1 MLFEICRSLPVAT
14 LLALLALPAWI
25 GAAAAQTVVRIAADP
40 RLDVVHA
47 PIAVAIDKGYF
58 AAEGVDLAFEPNPN
72 GRDAVTRLATDAAD
86 VAVADVNALIRAKA
100 ETADLGVRA
109 VLMLHDRPGYAILGR
124 RSRGM
129 TKELASLAGKRL
141 GAPTTDPAV
150 AAWPVLR
157 TLNRIDP
164 AAVTLENVGVAVR
177 TPMMVSGELDG
188 AIGLAHAIGPDLR
201 ARGVAAEDTIQLLM
215 SDYGVELYGNALLAG
230 PKFLAE
236 KPLAMAGFVKA
247 YIRGL
252 RDVIAD
258 PAAAIESLARRNDAI
273 RKDVDIERLQLILDQ
288 YMLTP
293 WVKANGFGGIDPD
306 RFSRAIDQV
315 AAGHQLKN
323 RPSREDV
330 FRDDFIPPDG
340 RQF

>member
-1 MLFEICRSLPVAT
+1 
-14 LLALLALPAWI
+14 
-25 GAAAAQTVVRIAADP
+25 
-40 RLDVVHA
+40 
-47 PIAVAIDKGYF
+47 
-58 AAEGVDLAFEPNPN
+58 
-72 GRDAVTRLATDAAD
+72 
-86 VAVADVNALIRAKA
+86 
-100 ETADLGVRA
+100 
-109 VLMLHDRPGYAILGR
+109 MLHDRPGYAILGR

-258 PAAAIESLARRNDAI
+258 PAAAIESLARPNDAI

-315 AAGHQLKN
+315 VAGHQLKN